1 MHLAVISPFLDRA
14 HGTER
19 NLIEQLE
26 RFPVGGE
33 MELHI
38 YAQRL
43 QDLSMALPYRA
54 GKQLPAAQ
62 PGKKALW
69 HRVPTIPGPH
79 LLQYIFWFHANRIC
93 RWWDA
98 KYRNLKCELTYSPG
112 INASDA
118 DCIAVHMVFHEFHR
132 LVISELSFRRNPVAH
147 WPRLLHRRLYY
158 RLIMVLEK
166 TIYANTEVALAAV
179 SSLVA
184 EQMDRYFERTD
195 VRVIRHGV
203 DAERLSP
210 SRKLARR
217 ASARQEFGLRA
228 EDFAL
233 LLIGNDWKVKG
244 LDGLLCALP
253 ALHDLPWKLLVVG
266 NDVRGPYQRII
277 RDSGLSDRVSFLATS
292 PDVLQFYAAADAY
305 VGPSLQDS
313 YGLPVVEAMSCGLP
327 VISSSRAGVSEIIEN
342 GVNGL
347 ILCDPSNTHEISF
360 AIRSLISN
368 PDLCLKLG
376 AQARQT
382 ALKETWDRNAQ
393 ATWDWLNEALRRK
406 RGLPPVGS

>member
-1 MHLAVISPFLDRA
+1 MRLAVISPFLDRT

-26 RFPVGGE
+26 RLPVHGE
-33 MELHI
+33 TELHI
-38 YAQRL
+38 YAQRV
-43 QDLSMALPYRA
+43 QDLPAALPYRS
-54 GKQLPAAQ
+54 GEQLPAAQ
-62 PGKKALW
+62 PGKKVLW
-69 HRVPTIPGPH
+69 HRVPAIAGPH
-79 LLQYIFWFHANRIC
+79 LLQYVFWFHANRIC
-93 RWWDA
+93 RWWDT
-98 KYRNLKCELTYSPG
+98 KFRDLKCELTYSPG

-118 DCIAVHMVFHEFHR
+118 DCIAVHMVFHEFYR
-132 LVISELSFRRNPVAH
+132 LVISELSFRRNPVTH

-158 RLIMVLEK
+158 RLIMSLEK
-166 TIYANTEVALAAV
+166 TLYANSDVALAAV

-184 EQMDRYFERTD
+184 EQMKRHFRRSD

-210 SRKLARR
+210 SHKLGLR
-217 ASARQEFGLRA
+217 ASARQQFGLHP

-233 LLIGNDWKVKG
+233 LHIGNDWKVKG
-244 LDGLLCALP
+244 LDGLLCALR
-253 ALHDLPWKLLVVG
+253 ALYDLPWKLLVVG
-266 NDVRGPYQRII
+266 TDSRGPFERTIG
-277 RDSGLSDRVSFLATS
+277 DFGLSDRVSFLATS

-347 ILCDPSNTHEISF
+347 VLRDPSDPHEISF

-368 PDLCLKLG
+368 PELCLKLG
-376 AQARQT
+376 EQARLT
-382 ALKETWDRNAQ
+382 ALNETWDRNAQ

-406 RGLPPVGS
+406 RGWPLVGS